1 MEECGSLFCDT
12 KDDKLY
18 IIDPDDCVFK
28 ECGECHLTPFITI
41 FSFVFENIFT
51 KGSQILYKNIA
62 LYNLVSKN
70 PTIPSQQNPPIK
82 VPYNLFPVKF

>member
-1 MEECGSLFCDT
+1 MEECGNLFIDT

-28 ECGECHLTPFITI
+28 ECGECHLNPFIAI

-51 KGSQILYKNIA
+51 KGSQILYKNIV

-70 PTIPSQQNPPIK
+70 PTIPSQQNPPNKIQDN
-82 VPYNLFPVKF
+82 PSR